1 MLTRK
6 TTDAELIADTSYYV
20 SRNLRLRFRH
30 FIKEMYSP
38 RRRNQVRHVSHSKRV
53 AYVKDGQLFVF
64 FQDQEQKLTGTH
76 VTLDNGQTFVSD
88 VRLDSEYLKAS
99 F

>member
-6 TTDAELIADTSYYV
+6 ATDAELIAHTNWEV
-20 SRNLRLRFRH
+20 SNKRRLRFRH
-30 FIKEMYSP
+30 FVKELYAP
-38 RRRNQVRHVSHSKRV
+38 NRKNGVRHIEHSKRV

-64 FQDQEQKLTGTH
+64 FQNRDQKLTGTH
-76 VTLDNGQTFVSD
+76 VTLDNGKTFVSD
-88 VRLDSEYLKAS
+88 VRLDSEYLKPA